1 MRRVFSDS
9 ALSLARD
16 GVRVA
21 IRVKPGAKAN
31 RVVAVAAA
39 AGGRQELIASV
50 TERPQNGRANEA
62 LLRLLAGAWQLPR
75 RDLRIV
81 SGAAARHKVV
91 HITGNPQRLLAYLA
105 GLIAALPEPSC
116 PGPGEASI

>member
-1 MRRVFSDS
+1 
-9 ALSLARD
+9 LSSARD

-21 IRVKPGAKAN
+21 IRVRPGAKAN

-39 AGGRQELIASV
+39 AGDRQELIASV

-62 LLRLLAGAWQLPR
+62 LLRLLAGTWQLPR

-81 SGAAARHKVV
+81 SGTASRHKVV
-91 HITGNPQRLLAYLA
+91 QITGNPQRLLAYLA

-116 PGPGEASI
+116 PGPGEAGI